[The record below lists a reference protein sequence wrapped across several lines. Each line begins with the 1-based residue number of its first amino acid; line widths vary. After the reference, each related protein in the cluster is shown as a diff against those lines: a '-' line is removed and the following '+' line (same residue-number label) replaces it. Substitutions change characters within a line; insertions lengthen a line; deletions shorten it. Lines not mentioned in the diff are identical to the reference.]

1 MVILYHVF
9 LCHSANVP
17 EVKLQEMTIDYTQ
30 EMGTLLIHLT
40 TVRIRSS
47 KHSQTDYI
55 EALNLFTH
63 RHNFVAG
70 ILLYVFVRKTMQA
83 LFVGN
88 ECTQDDWATVIVPDF
103 E

>member
-1 MVILYHVF
+1 MVSRQKAACV
-9 LCHSANVP
+9 
-17 EVKLQEMTIDYTQ
+17 
-30 EMGTLLIHLT
+30 IHLT